1 MRNSFI
7 LFILLSFSVIITSCS
22 VGNSIPDNQLLLHRV
37 VVLSDNKDV
46 SPSKFKPYVRQQPN
60 SKWLSLFRVPL
71 IAPENA
77 SGHANKWSK
86 WFLKKIGEKP
96 VLFDSTQTK
105 LTSTDF
111 LQILSNMGYLN
122 GKVDVMLRPHKK
134 KMDVTYL
141 LHPGTPYFIDSI
153 VYDIKDTII
162 AKLLTEVSMRSSTK
176 SSTVNIHNLRGK
188 QFSVE
193 GLDDERSQITAYL
206 LSKGYYKFHK
216 DFIAFD
222 ADSSAKPNSVFLTM
236 KLLPFYGE
244 NGKTSNQH
252 PRYNIKEINYANIA
266 KTPIP
271 LRQKVLQNS
280 TLISSNKPFDNEDL
294 QKTYSKFAKLS
305 AVRYA
310 NINFREH
317 PDTTLLDC
325 NILLQ
330 MNQKQL
336 LSLQPEGTNTA
347 GDLGAAMT
355 LSYENLNLF
364 KGSEHLTLQLRGAYE
379 AIKGL
384 EGYQNHKYEEYGVE
398 AKLQIPRFLSPFLS
412 RSFKRKSNATSEI
425 TLSYNL
431 QNRPEF
437 HRRYFTTSWRYRWS
451 EPYHHIKYRFD
462 LVDLSYIHMPWIS
475 STFKHDYL
483 DSVSNRNAILRYNY
497 ENLLIM
503 KVGFGIAY
511 NSGTDAIKG
520 NIETAGNL
528 LQLSSPLFRFKTDN
542 QGHHII
548 FNTAYAQYLK
558 FDFDYTK
565 LFFFDQRNNLAIHLG
580 LGVAWPY
587 GNSKV
592 LPFEKR
598 YFAGGPN
605 SVRGWSVR
613 ELGPGGF
620 KGKDRR
626 IDFINQTGDM
636 KLDVNLEVRT
646 WLFWKFDGALFVDAG
661 NIWTLRNY
669 ADQPGGQFKL
679 DTFYRQIA
687 MSYGLGLRL
696 NFSYFILRFDAGMKA
711 VNPAY
716 DSPKEHYAIFHP
728 NFKRD
733 FRFHFAVGLPF

>member
-1 MRNSFI
+1 MI
-7 LFILLSFSVIITSCS
+7 
-22 VGNSIPDNQLLLHRV
+22 Q
-37 VVLSDNKDV
+37 SDRKDV
-46 SPSKFKPYVRQQPN
+46 NPSKFKAYIRQQPN

-71 IAPENA
+71 VAPEDTLN
-77 SGHANKWSK
+77 HATKWSK
-86 WFLKKIGEKP
+86 WLLNKIGEKP
-96 VLFDSTQTK
+96 VLFDSTQTR
-105 LTSTDF
+105 LTSNDF
-111 LQILSNMGYLN
+111 LQILSNMGYL
-122 GKVDVMLRPHKK
+122 KAEVEVKLRQHKK

-141 LHPGTPYFIDSI
+141 LHPGDPYFIDS
-153 VYDIKDTII
+153 VAYDIRDTAI
-162 AKLLTEVSMRSSTK
+162 ANLLAEVSTRSSTGGG
-176 SSTVNIHNLRGK
+176 TLHTQNLRGK

-193 GLDDERSQITAYL
+193 GLDNERNQITAYL
-206 LSKGYYKFHK
+206 LSTGYYKFHK

-222 ADSSAKPNSVFLTM
+222 ADSSAKPNSVFLRM
-236 KLLPFYGE
+236 KILPFHGE
-244 NGKTSNQH
+244 NGKAINRH
-252 PRYNIKEINYANIA
+252 PCYSIKEINYANID
-266 KTPIP
+266 KSPIP

-280 TLISSNKPFDNEDL
+280 TLISINKPFDNEDL
-294 QKTYSKFAKLS
+294 QKTYSKFAKLG

-310 NINFREH
+310 NITFREH

-330 MNQKQL
+330 MNKKHL

-355 LSYENLNLF
+355 LAYENLNLF
-364 KGSEHLTLQLRGAYE
+364 RGSEHLTLQFRGAYE

-398 AKLQIPRFLSPFLS
+398 ANLQIPRFLSPFLS
-412 RSFKRKSNATSEI
+412 KSFKRRSNATSEI

-451 EPYHHIKYRFD
+451 EPHHHIRYRFD
-462 LVDLSYIHMPWIS
+462 LVDLSYIYMPWIS

-503 KVGFGIAY
+503 KVGFGVAY
-511 NSGTDAIKG
+511 NNGTDAIKG

-528 LQLSSPLFRFKTDN
+528 LQLSSPLFRFGSDN
-542 QGHHII
+542 QGRHII

-558 FDFDYTK
+558 LDLDYTR
-565 LFFFDQRNNLAIHLG
+565 LFFFDKRNNLAIHLG

-636 KLDVNLEVRT
+636 KLDVNLEYRT

-669 ADQPGGQFKL
+669 ADQPDGQFKL
-679 DTFYRQIA
+679 DTFYKQIA
-687 MSYGLGLRL
+687 LSYGLGLRL

-711 VNPAY
+711 INPAY
-716 DSPKEHYAIFHP
+716 DSTRKHYAILHP
-728 NFKRD
+728 DFKRD
-733 FRFHFAVGLPF
+733 FTFHFAVGLPF